1 MLKLSVPVNA
11 VLLLLLSSS
20 SNGFLQIRNV
30 SLKPA
35 PLFALPT
42 AEESAKAL
50 SDYMA
55 KSHESKLKAVKEVED
70 KKNDEIQELKKE
82 LELLKGQSSSS
93 SIVPTAATEGS
104 SEDLVS
110 KLNAYQQFMSD
121 YIVRAQEDKLKAVK
135 TAEASVAQ
143 KYEAK
148 MSLLL
153 GAAPSSSSPSSPPPA
168 VATTTATNNI
178 FDARNEKITAAG
190 KAGKSR
196 WGTMEV
202 QKVSTGKVVSSTPPT
217 TIAGP
222 SSSSSA
228 IAATNNDAGVKP
240 AFDTNNPPPEVIAAD
255 HGLRADGG
263 VGGLTLAQRIALGV
277 NANGTPSSSSV
288 AVNPIFEKR
297 NALVSAAGKAG
308 KSRWGV
314 MEIEK
319 ATNFAK
325 TLPSSS
331 NNVVVDKPEVVA
343 ADHGLRAD
351 GGIGGP
357 TLSERVNLGAMLLSA

>member
-1 MLKLSVPVNA
+1 MLKLSVPVTA
-11 VLLLLLSSS
+11 VLLLLLSP

-30 SLKPA
+30 SVNPT

-70 KKNDEIQELKKE
+70 KKNAEIQELKKE

-93 SIVPTAATEGS
+93 IVPAAEEGS
-104 SEDLVS
+104 TEDLVS
-110 KLNAYQQFMSD
+110 KLNAYQKFMAD

-135 TAEASVAQ
+135 EAEASVAQ

-148 MSLLL
+148 MGLLL
-153 GAAPSSSSPSSPPPA
+153 GAAPASSSS
-168 VATTTATNNI
+168 VATTTTHNNL
-178 FDARNEKITAAG
+178 FDARNEKVTAAA

-196 WGTMEV
+196 WGTMEL

-217 TIAGP
+217 TIAAP
-222 SSSSSA
+222 SSA
-228 IAATNNDAGVKP
+228 IATDDVKP
-240 AFDTNNPPPEVIAAD
+240 AFDSNNPPPEVIAAD

-263 VGGLTLAQRIALGV
+263 IGGLTLAERVALGA
-277 NANGTPSSSSV
+277 NANGTPSSSSSV
-288 AVNPIFEKR
+288 AVNPLFEKR

-325 TLPSSS
+325 TLPPSS
-331 NNVVVDKPEVVA
+331 VVDKPEVVA

>member
-1 MLKLSVPVNA
+1 MLKLSVPVTA
-11 VLLLLLSSS
+11 VLLLLLVSP
-20 SNGFLQIRNV
+20 SNGFLQV
-30 SLKPA
+30 KDSSVKSK

-42 AEESAKAL
+42 PEESAKAL

-55 KSHESKLKAVKEVED
+55 KSHENKLNAIKEVED
-70 KKNDEIQELKKE
+70 KKNAEIQELKKE
-82 LELLKGQSSSS
+82 IELLKSQSASSSSS
-93 SIVPTAATEGS
+93 SIVPAVEGS
-104 SEDLVS
+104 TEDLVS
-110 KLNAYQQFMSD
+110 KLNAYQKFMSD
-121 YIVRAQEDKLKAVK
+121 YIVRAQEDKYKAVK
-135 TAEASVAQ
+135 EAEASVAQ

-153 GAAPSSSSPSSPPPA
+153 GATTPA
-168 VATTTATNNI
+168 TTPATTTGNNI

-196 WGTMEV
+196 WGNMEV
-202 QKVSTGKVVSSTPPT
+202 QKVSTGGVSSSTPPT
-217 TIAGP
+217 SIVAPTSSTTTTSTAEP
-222 SSSSSA
+222 S
-228 IAATNNDAGVKP
+228 
-240 AFDTNNPPPEVIAAD
+240 FDSNNPPPEVIAAD

-263 VGGLTLAQRIALGV
+263 IGGLTLAERVALG
-277 NANGTPSSSSV
+277 ASAASTSTTTTAPS
-288 AVNPIFEKR
+288 VNPIFEKR

-331 NNVVVDKPEVVA
+331 SSSSNNNVVVDKPEVVA